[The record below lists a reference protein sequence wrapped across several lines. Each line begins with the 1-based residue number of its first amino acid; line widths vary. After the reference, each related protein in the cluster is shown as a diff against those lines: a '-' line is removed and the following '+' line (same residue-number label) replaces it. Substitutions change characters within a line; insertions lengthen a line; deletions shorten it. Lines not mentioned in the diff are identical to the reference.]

1 MLVGEKVVCCHF
13 KEGQNGQ
20 LEDKKLDEIVAFLIC
35 FDLFSGIFIGRTI
48 NYPLTIWKGNRRI
61 NHHWKES

>member
-48 NYPLTIWKGNRRI
+48 NYPLTI
-61 NHHWKES
+61 